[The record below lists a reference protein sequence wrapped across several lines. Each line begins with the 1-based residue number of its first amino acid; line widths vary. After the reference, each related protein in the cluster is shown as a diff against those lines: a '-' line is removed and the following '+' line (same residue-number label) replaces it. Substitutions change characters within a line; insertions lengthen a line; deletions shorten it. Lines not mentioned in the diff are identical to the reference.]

1 MVFELKLRKIGE
13 SVGLVLP
20 QEALAHLNAGD
31 GDSVVLTEAP
41 DGSFTLTPAR
51 GEQVTAQMKAAESII
66 QRYRNTLSELA
77 K

>member
-1 MVFELKLRKIGE
+1 MVFELKLCKIGE

-41 DGSFTLTPAR
+41 DGSFTLAPAR
-51 GEQVTAQMKAAESII
+51 GEQVAAQMKAAESII